1 MICPKCKEYD
11 LTEEEVI
18 CGYCAYDET
27 VEIVREMEGNKKRK
41 GAGQMPKQWTE
52 YFLEIADLV
61 ATKSK
66 DKSRQVG
73 CVLVGPDHEV
83 LSTGYN
89 GMCRGLNDDVPE
101 RHERPEKYYWF
112 EHAERNAVYNAARAG
127 VKLKGA
133 TAYMQSAPC
142 ADCARA
148 LIQAGV
154 TRIHAR
160 RANDFLKSRWVE
172 SIECAKI
179 MLAEAGVELT
189 EW

>member
-1 MICPKCKEYD
+1 MIAKAQAKCQ
-11 LTEEEVI
+11 
-18 CGYCAYDET
+18 
-27 VEIVREMEGNKKRK
+27 MKK
-41 GAGQMPKQWTE
+41 MPTWTE
-52 YFLEIADLV
+52 YFLQMADLV

-73 CVLVGPDHEV
+73 CVLVGPDNEV

-89 GMCRGLNDDVPE
+89 GMCRGINDDVPE

-112 EHAERNAVYNAARAG
+112 EHAERNAVYNAAG

-133 TAYMQSAPC
+133 TAYMQSPPC

-148 LIQAGV
+148 LIQVGIV
-154 TRIHAR
+154 QIHTRKAHAFIGLSAHKWEASLQ
-160 RANDFLKSRWVE
+160 RAR
-172 SIECAKI
+172 I